1 MGSHAADELSA
12 RGYAVTVFDRIQSPL
27 SSNQTMITGDMMDES
42 VLESAFSG
50 MDYIYYFAGVA
61 DIGEAKEKPYET
73 INSNVMGVTLALKVA
88 VASKV
93 KRFVY
98 ASTMYVYSSH
108 GSFYRASKQAAESIV
123 KAFNESYGL
132 EVPFLRYGS
141 LYGPRSQKWNG
152 LYKYVEQVV
161 MKQKLSYGGTGKE
174 RREYIHVKDAARLSV
189 DILSK
194 NHRNK
199 AVTVTG
205 LQVLDSRT
213 LAEMIFEIAGVE
225 YNADFSENSVSADHY
240 KITPYRYQPE
250 QAIKMVPAE
259 FIDLGQGI
267 MELIEEIHAD
277 S

>member
-1 MGSHAADELSA
+1 
-12 RGYAVTVFDRIQSPL
+12 
-27 SSNQTMITGDMMDES
+27 
-42 VLESAFSG
+42 
-50 MDYIYYFAGVA
+50 
-61 DIGEAKEKPYET
+61 
-73 INSNVMGVTLALKVA
+73 
-88 VASKV
+88 
-93 KRFVY
+93 
-98 ASTMYVYSSH
+98 
-108 GSFYRASKQAAESIV
+108 
-123 KAFNESYGL
+123 
-132 EVPFLRYGS
+132 
-141 LYGPRSQKWNG
+141 
-152 LYKYVEQVV
+152 

-267 MELIEEIHAD
+267 MELIEERSMQIARVCD
-277 S
+277 LDILL